1 MIDDGST
8 DQTSALLAAEYPQVQ
23 WHAQAN
29 QGVSAAR
36 NAGIAAAKG
45 RWIALLDS
53 DDQWHRDKLEKQRDA
68 WIKSP
73 SHRIIHS
80 DEVWIRDGVRV
91 NKKNRYSKRGGHM
104 FEHCLELCAISPSSV
119 VMEKSLLAEIGGF
132 DEDLPACEDYDLW
145 LKICCEYPTL
155 YVDEALL
162 TKYGGADDQLSSIH
176 WGLDRFRAQALYR
189 FLNSERASLLAEGD
203 FTKAKDTLNKKCM
216 ILVNGAKKRG
226 NNAMIDYYSSLRI
239 D

>member
-1 MIDDGST
+1 MPLISVGMPVLNAEKTVGMAIRNLLAQTFQDFETIIVDDGST

-23 WHAQAN
+23 CLVQAN

-73 SHRIIHS
+73 SHRIIHG

-91 NKKNRYSKRGGHM
+91 NKKSRYSK
-104 FEHCLELCAISPSSV
+104 
-119 VMEKSLLAEIGGF
+119 SLSKRREGDCG
-132 DEDLPACEDYDLW
+132 
-145 LKICCEYPTL
+145 
-155 YVDEALL
+155 
-162 TKYGGADDQLSSIH
+162 GGAVV
-176 WGLDRFRAQALYR
+176 GL
-189 FLNSERASLLAEGD
+189 
-203 FTKAKDTLNKKCM
+203 
-216 ILVNGAKKRG
+216 
-226 NNAMIDYYSSLRI
+226 
-239 D
+239 